1 MNASQSMTVARRLS
15 LGFGLIILVLIA
27 MVTVTLVGLSTI
39 NQQIYEITQIN
50 AVQGRLATKMVDSA
64 QEMRVQYRQLLL
76 ENDPAKKKE
85 SAARLSKARETY
97 LKAETEIKALFQKYA
112 AQMSASERDLMSQ
125 LANQKPVAFA
135 SIDKVVE
142 FDIQGKEA
150 EALAEQLPPA
160 SADAVA
166 R

>member
-50 AVQGRLATKMVDSA
+50 ALQGRLATKMVDSA

-85 SAARLSKARETY
+85 SAARLSKAREAY
-97 LKAETEIKALFQKYA
+97 LKALALVDVADPQHRLLTLKLIEAGGTPPHTE
-112 AQMSASERDLMSQ
+112 D
-125 LANQKPVAFA
+125 NT
-135 SIDKVVE
+135 
-142 FDIQGKEA
+142 
-150 EALAEQLPPA
+150 
-160 SADAVA
+160 
-166 R
+166 

>member
-64 QEMRVQYRQLLL
+64 QEMRVQYRQLML

-85 SAARLSKARETY
+85 R
-97 LKAETEIKALFQKYA
+97 
-112 AQMSASERDLMSQ
+112 
-125 LANQKPVAFA
+125 
-135 SIDKVVE
+135 
-142 FDIQGKEA
+142 
-150 EALAEQLPPA
+150 
-160 SADAVA
+160 
-166 R
+166 